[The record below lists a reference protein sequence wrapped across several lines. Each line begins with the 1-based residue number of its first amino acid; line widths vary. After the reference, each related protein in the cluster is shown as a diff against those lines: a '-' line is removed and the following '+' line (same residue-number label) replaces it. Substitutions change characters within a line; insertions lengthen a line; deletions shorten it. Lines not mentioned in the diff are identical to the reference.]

1 MANQTLV
8 EDYTRLAMVNRE
20 YGRNRS
26 RWQFLLDS
34 YIGGEDYR
42 RAGYLTKYQLETEA
56 DYNARLRNTP
66 YDNHCSSVISVY
78 LSFLFRNEPERNFGE
93 WEGMADLEQFL
104 ENSDFE
110 GRSFNAFMKDVAQWS
125 SVFGHTWILMT
136 KPNIGA
142 QTLAQE
148 LENEVRPV
156 VSVIT
161 PLVVNDWS
169 WHRHPNG
176 SYELVYIKYVEEVLD
191 KMTIVK
197 EWTKDTIKTW
207 KLDDQKKEAEVI
219 AEEVNGLGIVPAIL
233 VYNKK
238 SIVRGQ
244 GVSDLQDIADVNRMI
259 YNLTSERE
267 QAHRMDGHPSLVV
280 PPTAQLGSGAGAL
293 IVLQDG
299 SDPGLNPYYLS
310 HDGANVDAIKNT
322 LTDLVDSI
330 DKMAN
335 TGGVR
340 ATSARTTSGV
350 ALETEFQ
357 LLNARLSEKA
367 DGLELAEEQLWRL
380 FGMYQGRSWDGYIK
394 YPDTFS
400 VRDVQREAT
409 ELSTAKAAA
418 TDPQVLALIDYRIR
432 ELLDDPTLK
441 EGGSAAAAAG
451 YEETVNAFQVAPEET
466 LTTPE
471 TLNPQQA
478 PADAGAQCPIAT
490 QDVSVNLKN
499 RQTAIDKA
507 NYGPL
512 NPGLPNRTFWLAKA
526 NIFNTTV
533 EEAKTARCGNCA
545 AFNVSDQVKNCI
557 EQGLAAGGSGAQSAW
572 DTIALADLGYCTMW
586 DFKCAATRTC
596 DAWVTGG
603 PDTGP
608 VKD

>member
-34 YIGGEDYR
+34 YVGGEDYR
-42 RAGYLTKYQLETEA
+42 RAGYLTKYQLESEA

-66 YDNHCSSVISVY
+66 YDNHCSAIISVY
-78 LSFLFRNEPERNFGE
+78 LSFLFRNNIERNFGD

-125 SVFGHTWILMT
+125 SVFGHCWILMT
-136 KPNIGA
+136 KPDVGA
-142 QTLAQE
+142 KTLAQE
-148 LENEVRPV
+148 LEAEVRPV

-161 PLVVNDWS
+161 PIVVNDWN

-176 SYELVYIKYVEEVLD
+176 SYQLVYIKYVEEVVD
-191 KMTIVK
+191 KITIVK
-197 EWTKDTIKTW
+197 EWTPKKIMTW
-207 KLDDQKKEAEVI
+207 KLDDQKKEAEVV
-219 AEEVNGLGIVPAIL
+219 AEEDNGLGIIPAIL

-267 QAHRMDGHPSLVV
+267 QSHRMDGHPSLVV

-310 HDGANVDAIKNT
+310 HNGANVTSLKET
-322 LTDLVDSI
+322 LGDLVERIDS
-330 DKMAN
+330 MAN
-335 TGGVR
+335 VGSVR
-340 ATSARTTSGV
+340 AVRAPTAMSGV

-380 FGMYQGRSWDGYIK
+380 FGMYQGRSWDGFIK
-394 YPDTFS
+394 YPDSFS
-400 VRDVQREAT
+400 MKDVQREYT
-409 ELSTAKAAA
+409 QLQTAKAAA
-418 TDPQVLALIDYRIR
+418 TGPEVFQVIDYRLR
-432 ELLDDPTLK
+432 ELLDDPSLPE
-441 EGGSAAAAAG
+441 EGTQMAAAG
-451 YEETVNAFQVAPEET
+451 YEEQGNAFALTQEQALPGTTQTIPQGAPGAAESNQG
-466 LTTPE
+466 PA
-471 TLNPQQA
+471 A
-478 PADAGAQCPIAT
+478 PA
-490 QDVSVNLKN
+490 SVTVDFN
-499 RQTAIDKA
+499 A
-507 NYGPL
+507 
-512 NPGLPNRTFWLAKA
+512 LPK
-526 NIFNTTV
+526 
-533 EEAKTARCGNCA
+533 G
-545 AFNVSDQVKNCI
+545 
-557 EQGLAAGGSGAQSAW
+557 
-572 DTIALADLGYCTMW
+572 
-586 DFKCAATRTC
+586 
-596 DAWVTGG
+596 
-603 PDTGP
+603 
-608 VKD
+608 